1 MPNSI
6 IYNLVKRDKFL
17 LPKYYDYLCKL
28 MMVKKY
34 IFIGFVVLLGLS
46 SCGKFEKFR
55 KSASLPV
62 KYKAALDYYKK
73 KEFDKAGILLDEIL
87 PLMKGDST
95 QELATYYQA
104 YCDFNLGNYTLANS
118 HFKKFSEVFSRS
130 EYAEEAIYM
139 AAFSMYKDSPNYNLD
154 QTGTLVAL
162 NETQSYLNNYPDT
175 KFKEECNNIIKELRK
190 KLERKAY
197 EKAKLYYKTS
207 PFNVMNLRSS
217 VIEITNFQKEYPD
230 SDYNEEM
237 AYYKVIAQ
245 YSLAESTIESKQ
257 KERFTDASKFYL
269 ELVDKYPQS
278 AYIKLTE
285 DMYSKSLKQVERIAK
300 LEADYKEALE
310 KEKAGNSSKVATS
323 PQ

>member
-1 MPNSI
+1 MINFFKPEN
-6 IYNLVKRDKFL
+6 
-17 LPKYYDYLCKL
+17 YDYLCKL
-28 MMVKKY
+28 MMIKKY

-55 KSASLPV
+55 KSANLPT

-139 AAFSMYKDSPNYNLD
+139 AAYSLYKDSPNYNLD
-154 QTGTLVAL
+154 QTGTLTAI

-175 KFKEECNNIIKELRK
+175 KFKEECNRIIKELRK

-207 PFNVMNLRSS
+207 PFNIMNLRSS
-217 VIEITNFQKEYPD
+217 VIEITNFQKDYPD
-230 SDYNEEM
+230 SDYSEEM
-237 AYYKVIAQ
+237 AYFKVIAQ
-245 YSLAESTIESKQ
+245 FELAKSTIESKQ
-257 KERFTDASKFYL
+257 KERFADASKFYL
-269 ELVDKYPQS
+269 ELLDKYPKS
-278 AYIKLTE
+278 TYLKLTE
-285 DMYSKSLKQVERIAK
+285 DMYTQSLKEVERISK
-300 LEADYKEALE
+300 LEAEYKEALE
-310 KEKAGNSSKVATS
+310 KEKSNTSKVATS